1 MRAIVC
7 ETPGS
12 LGDVKVGQLPMPEP
26 GPGAVRVRVH
36 AASLNFPDVLMAE
49 GKYQYKP
56 TPPFALGMEAAGTV
70 DALGAGVSGVAV
82 GDRVAVH
89 PWSGCFAEYVTAPVD
104 WLFPLPDAM
113 DFETA
118 AAMPLAYGTIRHA
131 LIDRGRLQAG
141 NTLLVLGASG
151 GTGLAAIDAG
161 KAWGARVIAAA
172 SSDAK
177 LELCRRYGADDL
189 INYSEGPDLRL
200 QVKDLTGDRG
210 ADVIF
215 DSVGGDYSHQA
226 IRSIAWGGRMLVIGF
241 AAGTIAQLPANHI
254 LIKQIE
260 LVGVAYQGFSRRHP
274 QQCRSNMAE
283 MFDLW
288 SAGRLHPHLG
298 GVFDMD
304 HGVDA
309 LRAMADRKAEGKLV
323 IRVAG

>member
-12 LGDVKVGQLPMPEP
+12 LGDLRIGDLPLPVP
-26 GPGAVRVRVH
+26 GPGEVRVKVH

-49 GKYQYKP
+49 GKYQYRP
-56 TPPFALGMEAAGTV
+56 EPPFAPGMEAAGTV
-70 DALGAGVSGVAV
+70 DALGEGVAGVAV

-89 PWSGCFAEYVTAPVD
+89 PWSGCFAEYVVSPAE
-104 WLFPLPDAM
+104 WLFPLPGGM
-113 DFETA
+113 DFVTA
-118 AAMPLAYGTIRHA
+118 AAFPLAYGTIRHA
-131 LIDRGRLQAG
+131 LVDRGRLQAG
-141 NTLLVLGASG
+141 ETLLVLGAAG

-172 SSDAK
+172 SSDEK
-177 LELCRRYGADDL
+177 LALCRRHGADDL
-189 INYSEGPDLRL
+189 INYASGPELRL
-200 QVKDLTGDRG
+200 QVKELTGDRG

-274 QQCRSNMAE
+274 EHCRANMAE

-298 GVFDMD
+298 GVWDLE
-304 HGVDA
+304 HGLDA
-309 LRAMADRKAEGKLV
+309 LAAMAGRQAQGKLV
-323 IRVAG
+323 IRIAD